1 MKKSNYLLF
10 VAGLIAGAAS
20 LLATTVIPPTF
31 DQLVDQAQVIFQG
44 TVTKV
49 SSEWVGEG
57 AERHIVSY
65 ISFKVKAALK
75 GSPGET
81 YTMRTFG
88 GTVDG
93 ESMMIGDAPTFNV

>member
-1 MKKSNYLLF
+1 MKTSKYLLF
-10 VAGLIAGAAS
+10 MAGLVAGATS
-20 LLATTVIPPTF
+20 LSATTVIPPTF
-31 DQLVDQAQVIFQG
+31 DQLVDQAQEIFRG

-65 ISFKVKAALK
+65 ITFKVKDSLK
-75 GSPGET
+75 GSPGQN
-81 YTMRTFG
+81 YTMRSFG

-93 ESMMIGDAPTFNV
+93 ESMSIGDGP